1 MNMVLEENSVGHI
14 LLSNWAPALIT
25 ILLGGM
31 FASVIFP
38 RWQYAYS
45 RARAREERKHILA
58 EELSRSMRRYA
69 NCWNRLRS
77 IAELEAARQG
87 GLTEDEAARKRQ
99 FVEARN
105 AARDTLLDT
114 LCGIDI
120 YFSGD
125 VRRAVDNFIAW
136 DEACSV
142 ARLHELPS
150 REDYTLQRQ
159 KLLQVV
165 HREILK

>member
-1 MNMVLEENSVGHI
+1 MNTVLEENSVAHI
-14 LLSNWAPALIT
+14 LLSNWAPSLIT

-45 RARAREERKHILA
+45 RARAREERKHALA
-58 EELSRSMRRYA
+58 EELSRNMRRYA
-69 NCWNRLRS
+69 SCWNRLRS
-77 IAELEAARQG
+77 IAELEATRQAR
-87 GLTEDEAARKRQ
+87 LTEEEAARKRQ

-114 LCGIDI
+114 LCGIEI
-120 YFSGD
+120 HFSRD
-125 VRRAVDNFIAW
+125 VRRAVEQFMAW
-136 DEACSV
+136 DETCST

-150 REDYTLQRQ
+150 REEYGLQRQ

-165 HREILK
+165 HREISR